1 MGKGAGC
8 GFFPGRESGVGSGD
22 QSLVG
27 VDGRLEQACE
37 FSVGGLQALS
47 QICPN
52 VRWPTHENTQK
63 FDTSVHELRSRLFPC
78 NHQYQAD

>member
-1 MGKGAGC
+1 MGKGADC
-8 GFFPGRESGVGSGD
+8 GLFPGRESEVGSGD

-37 FSVGGLQALS
+37 FSVGGLQELS

-52 VRWPTHENTQK
+52 VRWPTHDERTQK
-63 FDTSVHELRSRLFPC
+63 V
-78 NHQYQAD
+78 